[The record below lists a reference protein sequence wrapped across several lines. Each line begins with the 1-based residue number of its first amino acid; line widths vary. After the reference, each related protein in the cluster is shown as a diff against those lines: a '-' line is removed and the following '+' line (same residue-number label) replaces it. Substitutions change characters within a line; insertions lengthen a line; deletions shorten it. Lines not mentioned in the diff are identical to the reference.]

1 MLYTDQKKIH
11 KQNLK
16 VMILIIICDSNLFIF
31 INEIKI
37 GQIFNKNLNLIQ
49 SLKKFLMHLK
59 YFKIII

>member
-1 MLYTDQKKIH
+1 
-11 KQNLK
+11 
-16 VMILIIICDSNLFIF
+16 MILIITCDSNLFIF

-49 SLKKFLMHLK
+49 LLKKFLMHLK